1 MKKIIFT
8 LTALFSI
15 MTSADAMSYEQA
27 REQALFLTD
36 KMAYELNLTD
46 DQYEAAFEINFDYL
60 LSIETQADLYSTYW
74 TRRNLDL
81 SYILLEWQYEAY
93 LAAHYFYRP
102 IYFDA
107 GYWHFG
113 IYARYPHRT
122 FLYFGRP
129 TFYVTYR
136 GGHSW
141 HCNGG
146 RSWYHGRTYG
156 HAHHH
161 AEGHHGPGMRTQYD
175 NGNYTANSVN
185 RGYGGGRRG
194 SSTRTTEHY
203 GTSNRSGSTNN
214 SSFGNRNIAT
224 QNHPSSTFERS
235 SSFSRSNAS
244 SATAAR
250 NNSNISGYS
259 RRDIGSS
266 SFNRSSATSSGIN
279 RSSSFSNRSAASS
292 FNRSSAASS
301 FNHGSIGSTSSFSNR
316 SSSFSNRSS
325 SSFSG
330 ASRGG
335 GSFSG
340 ASRGGGS
347 FSGASRGGSSFS
359 GGSHGGGGF
368 GSRGG
373 RR

>member
-185 RGYGGGRRG
+185 RGYGGRRRG

-224 QNHPSSTFERS
+224 HNHPSSTFERS

-266 SFNRSSATSSGIN
+266 SFNRSSATSS
-279 RSSSFSNRSAASS
+279 
-292 FNRSSAASS
+292 FNRSSAARS

-316 SSSFSNRSS
+316 SSSFS
-325 SSFSG
+325 G
-330 ASRGG
+330 VSRGG

-347 FSGASRGGSSFS
+347 FSG
-359 GGSHGGGGF
+359 GSHGGGGF

>member
-60 LSIETQADLYSTYW
+60 LGIETQADLYGTYW
-74 TRRNLDL
+74 TRRNLDF

-161 AEGHHGPGMRTQYD
+161 AEGHHGPGMRTHYD

-203 GTSNRSGSTNN
+203 GTSNRSGSTNHTGSTNN

-250 NNSNISGYS
+250 NNSNVSGYS

-266 SFNRSSATSSGIN
+266 SSRSFNRSSAT
-279 RSSSFSNRSAASS
+279 SS

-325 SSFSG
+325 SFSGASRGGGSFSNRSSSSFSG

-335 GSFSG
+335 GSFSNR
-340 ASRGGGS
+340 SS
-347 FSGASRGGSSFS
+347 SSFS

>member
-185 RGYGGGRRG
+185 RGYGSGRRG

-203 GTSNRSGSTNN
+203 GTSNRSGSTNNTGSTNN

-250 NNSNISGYS
+250 SNSNVSGYS
-259 RRDIGSS
+259 RRDIGSSSSS

-279 RSSSFSNRSAASS
+279 RSSATSR

-325 SSFSG
+325 SFSGASRGGGSFSNRSSSSFSG

-335 GSFSG
+335 GSFG
-340 ASRGGGS
+340 
-347 FSGASRGGSSFS
+347 

>member
-203 GTSNRSGSTNN
+203 GTSNR
-214 SSFGNRNIAT
+214 NIAT

-250 NNSNISGYS
+250 SNSNISGYS
-259 RRDIGSS
+259 RRDIGSNSSS
-266 SFNRSSATSSGIN
+266 SFNRSSATSSGFN
-279 RSSSFSNRSAASS
+279 RSSAASS

-335 GSFSG
+335 SSFSGASRGGSSFSG
-340 ASRGGGS
+340 ASRGGG
-347 FSGASRGGSSFS
+347 SFS

>member
-15 MTSADAMSYEQA
+15 RTSADAMSYEQA

-46 DQYEAAFEINFDYL
+46 NQYEAAFEINFDYL

-129 TFYVTYR
+129 TFYVTCR

-185 RGYGGGRRG
+185 RGYGSGRRG

-203 GTSNRSGSTNN
+203 GTSNRSGSTNHTGSTNN

-266 SFNRSSATSSGIN
+266 SSSSFSNRSAA
-279 RSSSFSNRSAASS
+279 SSFSNRSAASS

-335 GSFSG
+335 GSFG
-340 ASRGGGS
+340 
-347 FSGASRGGSSFS
+347 

>member
-250 NNSNISGYS
+250 SNSNVSGYS

-266 SFNRSSATSSGIN
+266 S
-279 RSSSFSNRSAASS
+279 SSSFSNRSAASS
-292 FNRSSAASS
+292 GFNRSSATSSINRSSAARS

-316 SSSFSNRSS
+316 SSSFS
-325 SSFSG
+325 G
-330 ASRGG
+330 VSRGG
-335 GSFSG
+335 GSFSGGSRGGSSFSG

>member
-203 GTSNRSGSTNN
+203 GTSNR
-214 SSFGNRNIAT
+214 NIAT

-235 SSFSRSNAS
+235 SSFSRRNAS

-250 NNSNISGYS
+250 NNSNVSGYS
-259 RRDIGSS
+259 RRNIGSSSSSSFSNRSAASS
-266 SFNRSSATSSGIN
+266 SFNRSSAT
-279 RSSSFSNRSAASS
+279 SS

-335 GSFSG
+335 GSFSNR
-340 ASRGGGS
+340 SSSS

>member
-203 GTSNRSGSTNN
+203 GTET
-214 SSFGNRNIAT
+214 AT
-224 QNHPSSTFERS
+224 
-235 SSFSRSNAS
+235 
-244 SATAAR
+244 
-250 NNSNISGYS
+250 
-259 RRDIGSS
+259 
-266 SFNRSSATSSGIN
+266 
-279 RSSSFSNRSAASS
+279 
-292 FNRSSAASS
+292 
-301 FNHGSIGSTSSFSNR
+301 
-316 SSSFSNRSS
+316 
-325 SSFSG
+325 
-330 ASRGG
+330 
-335 GSFSG
+335 
-340 ASRGGGS
+340 
-347 FSGASRGGSSFS
+347 
-359 GGSHGGGGF
+359 
-368 GSRGG
+368 
-373 RR
+373 